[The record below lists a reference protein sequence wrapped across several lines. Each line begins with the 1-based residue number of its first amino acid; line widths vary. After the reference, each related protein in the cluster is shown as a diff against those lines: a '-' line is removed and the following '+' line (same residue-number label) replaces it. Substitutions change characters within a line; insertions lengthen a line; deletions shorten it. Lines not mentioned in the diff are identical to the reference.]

1 MEELNITTQ
10 PIEPENSEAFN
21 EVFEGLEFFE
31 QMGMGDLT
39 EFLALEDTA
48 FEQLKPIFL
57 EELQLGLNNANDR
70 YTLVAGLQQS
80 GISLDQFKEGVDQT
94 ILAIEEQEILSRAQ
108 KDFLIEALNT
118 TVNALQ
124 NTLGINRR
132 IINIPLAILSPDAK
146 MPTYAHDG
154 DAGLDVYSM
163 QDYDIAPGQSVR
175 IPIGIAVAIP
185 HGYEL
190 QVRPKSGLSANSH
203 LRIANAPGT
212 IDSPYKDGIEII
224 VENNEAPIQDIEFE
238 YPDDGSDNLKI
249 LSILR
254 GSPIHIDK
262 GQKIAQ
268 LVLSEVPTAAF
279 YVVDTVKDIG
289 EDRGGG
295 FGHSGK

>member
-1 MEELNITTQ
+1 MEELTIITETVT
-10 PIEPENSEAFN
+10 PENSEAFN

-94 ILAIEEQEILSRAQ
+94 ILAIEEQEILSRAK

-190 QVRPKSGLSANSH
+190 QVRPKSGLSAKSH

-224 VENNEAPIQDIEFE
+224 VENNEAPIQDIEWQ
-238 YPDDGSDNLKI
+238 YLNDGKNIRI